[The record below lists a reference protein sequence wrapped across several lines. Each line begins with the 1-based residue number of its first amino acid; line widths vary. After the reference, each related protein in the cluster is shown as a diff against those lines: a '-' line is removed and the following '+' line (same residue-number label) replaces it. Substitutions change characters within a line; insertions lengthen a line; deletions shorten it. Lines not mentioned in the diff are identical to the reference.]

1 MVTNEHEKF
10 EELSALA
17 ALGAASAEE
26 ISELEKHLRECG
38 ECAAIDAENQR
49 AASLLPFGLDPVQ
62 PPEEVRHAI
71 FETIRR
77 NDGDNVVAMSTNRPT
92 PVWWLATAATFLLA
106 LFLWSELRLRAVR
119 ERVAE
124 LETARLRLSEE
135 NSRVADRAKTLES
148 QLAAIA
154 AQSTRTIQLSGQE
167 AAPSAS
173 ARVFLDSEQRRAFVF
188 FQGLPPNSGDKSY
201 QLWIIPGGEGSAPMN
216 AGVFDVSRDG
226 EGRVVL
232 ENLPLDTELK
242 ALAVTLEPRG
252 GVEAPTTSPVL
263 VGGV

>member
-1 MVTNEHEKF
+1 MVIEGHEEF

-26 ISELEKHLRECG
+26 ISRLEQHLRDCSD
-38 ECAAIDAENQR
+38 CATMDAENQR
-49 AASLLPFGLDPVQ
+49 AASLLPFGLEPVT
-62 PPEEVRHAI
+62 PPEEARVAI
-71 FETIRR
+71 LETIRR
-77 NDGDNVVAMSTNRPT
+77 RDEDKVVALNPARST

-106 LFLWSELRLRAVR
+106 LFLWSELRLRAVK

-124 LETARLRLSEE
+124 LETARLQLSEE
-135 NSRVADRAKTLES
+135 NSRVNQKAMTLES

-154 AQSTRTIQLSGQE
+154 AQSTRSIQLSGQE

-173 ARVFLDSEQRRAFVF
+173 ARVFLDSQQRRAFVF
-188 FQGLPPNSGDKSY
+188 FEGLPPNSGDKSY
-201 QLWIIPGGEGSAPMN
+201 QLWIIPGGAGAAPMG
-216 AGVFDVSRDG
+216 AGVFDVSPDG

-232 ENLPLDTELK
+232 ENLPLNTEMK

-252 GVEAPTTSPVL
+252 GVGAPTTTPVL